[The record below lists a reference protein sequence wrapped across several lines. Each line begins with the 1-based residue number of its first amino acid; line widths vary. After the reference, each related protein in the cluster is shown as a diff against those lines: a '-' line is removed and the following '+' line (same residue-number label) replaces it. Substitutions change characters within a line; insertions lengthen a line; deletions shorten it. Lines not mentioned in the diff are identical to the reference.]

1 MFGLLTLGKSEEASF
16 NIVYNNIKFNKYKG
30 SSNNKLIMKQKAMW
44 ADTSY
49 SCVNI
54 YIYIYMYIL

>member
-30 SSNNKLIMKQKAMW
+30 SSNNKLIMKQRKRLCEPTQVIRA
-44 ADTSY
+44 
-49 SCVNI
+49 
-54 YIYIYMYIL
+54 